1 MNTHREHRRG
11 RPRRLDLLQ
20 PSIDQ
25 HDPTGELLVVTE
37 ATGEERG
44 MLSVAELL
52 ARRDRINA
60 HLIGVDRST
69 TDVAAPTPEA
79 VSDLH
84 SAEQRRLLTRTREEL
99 NRAVGRGAYWSID
112 AALGDVVTVV
122 SEEVRKGH
130 TRLVLVALQDPGEDR
145 VRAADTLVNIASAV
159 DIPILAVPRH
169 LELLPTRV
177 VVATDFSSA
186 SIRAARTALS
196 VLGPRGSMSLVHV
209 EPMIDYDA
217 LGHPTWRE
225 ESAEGVS
232 RLFEE
237 LRRELDHE
245 AHRLPTLHRRRT
257 SVVKETILLRGEPSA
272 LILEYAAQ
280 HGNDLIVIGTR
291 RVAAGDTLP
300 LGSVSMAVLRAAR
313 AAVLLAAPAPPSLA
327 AAR

>member
-1 MNTHREHRRG
+1 MSTHREHRRG
-11 RPRRLDLLQ
+11 RPRPLDLLQ
-20 PSIDQ
+20 PGMAP

-60 HLIGVDRST
+60 HLIGVDRSS
-69 TDVAAPTPEA
+69 TDGAALTPETVA
-79 VSDLH
+79 DLH
-84 SAEQRRLLTRTREEL
+84 AAEQRRLLARTRDEL
-99 NRAVGRGAYWSID
+99 TRAVGRGAYWSID

-130 TRLVLVALQDPGEDR
+130 TRLVLVTLCEPGAE
-145 VRAADTLVNIASAV
+145 RARGADTLVNIVSAV
-159 DIPILAVPRH
+159 DVPILAVPRH

-177 VVATDFSSA
+177 LVATDFSSA

-196 VLGPRGSMSLVHV
+196 VLGPRGTMSLVHV
-209 EPMIDYDA
+209 EPVIDYDA
-217 LGHPTWRE
+217 LGHPTWRR
-225 ESAEGVS
+225 ESADGVS

-237 LRRELDHE
+237 LRRELDDE

-257 SVVKETILLRGEPSA
+257 SIVRDTILLRGEPA
-272 LILEYAAQ
+272 TVILEYAAQ
-280 HGNDLIVIGTR
+280 HRNDLIVIGTR

-300 LGSVSMAVLRAAR
+300 LGSVSMAVLRAAH
-313 AAVLLAAPAPPSLA
+313 AAILLAPPGSPTLPES
-327 AAR
+327 R

>member
-1 MNTHREHRRG
+1 MNTHREPRRG
-11 RPRRLDLLQ
+11 HPRRLDLLQ
-20 PSIDQ
+20 PGMAQ

-60 HLIGVDRST
+60 HLIGVDRSS
-69 TDVAAPTPEA
+69 TDVAALTPEA
-79 VSDLH
+79 VADLH
-84 SAEQRRLLTRTREEL
+84 AAEQRRLLTRTREEL
-99 NRAVGRGAYWSID
+99 NRAVGRGAYWSTD
-112 AALGDVVTVV
+112 AALGDVVAVV

-130 TRLVLVALQDPGEDR
+130 TRLVLVTLRDPETER
-145 VRAADTLVNIASAV
+145 LRAADTLVSLASAV
-159 DIPILAVPRH
+159 DVPILAVPRH

-177 VVATDFSSA
+177 LVATDFSRA

-209 EPMIDYDA
+209 EPAIDYDA

-225 ESAEGVS
+225 ESAQGVS

-237 LRRELDHE
+237 LRRELDDE
-245 AHRLPTLHRRRT
+245 AHRLPALHRRRT
-257 SVVKETILLRGEPSA
+257 SVVKETILLRGEPA
-272 LILEYAAQ
+272 PVILEYAAQ
-280 HGNDLIVIGTR
+280 HRNDLIVIGTR

-300 LGSVSMAVLRAAR
+300 LGSVSMGVLRAAQ
-313 AAVLLAAPAPPSLA
+313 AAVLLAQPLSSSLA
-327 AAR
+327 EAK